1 MDAIQSGMKRNMVEV
16 TGATLPKSSLLWPT
30 TMLISRIVELKKR
43 TKKNQK
49 ILTQIR
55 TKAMT
60 GAGTGASKDKAGEKR
75 EL

>member
-1 MDAIQSGMKRNMVEV
+1 MVEV

-49 ILTQIR
+49 ILIQIR